1 MSTQPIFQFVTDSYK
16 AASVSASK
24 LATNAAE
31 EDKIATSA
39 VSFAKLAT
47 SARRFKVQGNAVVNQ
62 NVSLG
67 SGDLNTVVLIDCSA
81 AARTVTLP
89 STATDVFV
97 GDWVKVVNAVG
108 QASVNNIIIDPGA
121 GASIANR
128 TVTDKLRMDIDDS
141 TVTLVYAGGNNWE
154 IVERVF

>member
-31 EDKIATSA
+31 EDKIASSA

-47 SARRFKVQGNAVVNQ
+47 SARRFKVQGSAVLNT

-67 SGDLNTVVLIDCSA
+67 SGDLNTVVLIDCTA
-81 AARTVTLP
+81 ASRTVTLP
-89 STATDVFV
+89 STATGVSV

-108 QASVNNIIIDPGA
+108 QASVNNIIIDPGS

-128 TVTDKLRMDIDDS
+128 TAADRLRIDVDDS
-141 TVTLVYAGGNNWE
+141 SVTLIYAGGNNWE
-154 IVERVF
+154 LSERIF

>member
-16 AASVSASK
+16 SASVSASK
-24 LATNAAE
+24 LATSAAE
-31 EDKIATSA
+31 EDKIAASA
-39 VSFAKLAT
+39 VSFSKLAT
-47 SARRFKVQGNAVVNQ
+47 SARRFKVQGSAVLNA

-67 SGDLNTVVLIDCSA
+67 SGDLNTVVLIDCA
-81 AARTVTLP
+81 AASRTVTLP
-89 STATDVFV
+89 STATGVTI
-97 GDWVKVVNAVG
+97 GDWVRIVNAVG

-121 GASIANR
+121 GASIANKTNADR
-128 TVTDKLRMDIDDS
+128 LRIDVDDA